1 MTALMLQTALLMLVT
16 YFAGCFIGCF
26 VRRTFFAHTLEED
39 AGELLPALE
48 GLRRQRPGLRVVLW
62 GKNLT
67 NKAYLQSVLESQLAD
82 ASSYGEPRTFG
93 GEVSVK
99 F

>member
-1 MTALMLQTALLMLVT
+1 MRL
-16 YFAGCFIGCF
+16 
-26 VRRTFFAHTLEED
+26 
-39 AGELLPALE
+39 
-48 GLRRQRPGLRVVLW
+48 VLW

-67 NKAYLQSVLESQLAD
+67 NKAYLQSVLESALAD

-93 GEVSVK
+93 VRAEFK